1 MIMAEITTANG
12 KKYNS
17 IRAYH
22 IAIGQAV
29 RYALINL
36 REEVKQHMIDF
47 VGSYYDSEFKGSEY
61 YQNTYGLLNS
71 IEADKL
77 IDLNIQGNWE
87 QNYEVEFELHWD
99 ELDAHSNGYGAFGT
113 YTDFDGNSFVN
124 SIEENLKRGLD
135 IGIYKYTGE
144 RHTPIDIEGEL
155 KSIVDNKLQQV
166 VEKIERDY
174 SAI

>member
-1 MIMAEITTANG
+1 MAEITTANG

-17 IRAYH
+17 VRAYH

-29 RYALINL
+29 RYALNNL

-47 VGSYYDSEFKGSEY
+47 IGSYYDSEFIGSEY
-61 YQNTYGLLNS
+61 YQNTYGLLTS
-71 IEADKL
+71 IESDRL
-77 IDLNIQGNWE
+77 IELNIKGNWE
-87 QNYEVEFELHWD
+87 QNYEVEVGLNWD
-99 ELDAHSNGYGAFGT
+99 ELDAHFNGYGEFGT

-135 IGIYKYTGE
+135 MGVYKYTQR
-144 RHTPIDIEGEL
+144 RHSPIDIEGEL
-155 KSIVDNKLQQV
+155 NRVIDKKLQQV